1 VCVWHSGC
9 NVGACVRIYGRAG
22 MASRYCGCGLEVGLW
37 VCGVGGERGQG
48 LQILALMQGMAYV
61 VEVEYGVA
69 TGLGFHVTD
78 AGAV

>member
-1 VCVWHSGC
+1 
-9 NVGACVRIYGRAG
+9 
-22 MASRYCGCGLEVGLW
+22 
-37 VCGVGGERGQG
+37 